1 MKNDKSIVLFV
12 VVCLVGIGTAL
23 SLAKSCTSKAVP
35 PIKKIQYIEIV
46 DSTKIKELENIL
58 QLTRDS
64 LNAYKHDTIMSE
76 DEFILRFKLERIR
89 YYNECA
95 GKGNN
100 GKFLRGWIN
109 RVLNE

>member
-1 MKNDKSIVLFV
+1 MKIKDIPILFIVCFLS
-12 VVCLVGIGTAL
+12 VGVTL
-23 SLAKSCTSKAVP
+23 SMVNSCASKVAP
-35 PIKKIQYIEIV
+35 PLKDIQYIKIE
-46 DSTKIKELENIL
+46 DSTRILALENVL

-64 LNAYKHDTIMSE
+64 LNAYKNDTIMSE
-76 DEFILRFKLERIR
+76 DEFILRYKLERIR

>member
-1 MKNDKSIVLFV
+1 MKYKDIPVIFIVCFLS
-12 VVCLVGIGTAL
+12 VGAILGMVH
-23 SLAKSCTSKAVP
+23 SCASKIAP
-35 PIKKIQYIEIV
+35 PIKDIQYIKVE
-46 DSTKIKELENIL
+46 DSTRILALENVL

-64 LNAYKHDTIMSE
+64 LNAYKNDTIMSE

>member
-1 MKNDKSIVLFV
+1 MKKLSHSVCFLMVVGAAFCFV
-12 VVCLVGIGTAL
+12 H
-23 SLAKSCTSKAVP
+23 SCATKVAPTV
-35 PIKKIQYIEIV
+35 KEIQYIQIA
-46 DSTKIKELENIL
+46 DTTRIIELENEL

-64 LNAYKHDTIMSE
+64 LNAYKNDTIMSE

-100 GKFLRGWIN
+100 IKYLRGWLY

>member
-1 MKNDKSIVLFV
+1 MKNKDNKFLIIVCFLSVGAALGFV
-12 VVCLVGIGTAL
+12 H
-23 SLAKSCTSKAVP
+23 SCASKVAP
-35 PIKKIQYIEIV
+35 PIKEIQYVEVI
-46 DSTKIKELENIL
+46 DTAKIIELENVL

-64 LNAYKHDTIMSE
+64 LNAYKNDTIMSE

>member
-1 MKNDKSIVLFV
+1 MKNNIPVLFV
-12 VVCLVGIGTAL
+12 VCLVASICFAH
-23 SLAKSCTSKAVP
+23 SCADKLATP
-35 PIKKIQYIEIV
+35 TNQIKYINV
-46 DSTKIKELENIL
+46 LDTTKVNELMNVL

-64 LNAYKHDTIMSE
+64 LNAYKNDTIMSE

-100 GKFLRGWIN
+100 IKFLRGWIN

>member
-1 MKNDKSIVLFV
+1 MKNKDTKFFFV
-12 VVCLVGIGTAL
+12 VCFLSVGAALGLVH
-23 SLAKSCTSKAVP
+23 SCTSKAVP
-35 PIKKIQYIEIV
+35 TKEIQYVEIV
-46 DSTKIKELENIL
+46 DSTRILELENVL

-100 GKFLRGWIN
+100 IKFLRGWLY

>member
-1 MKNDKSIVLFV
+1 MKKLSHSVCFLMVVGATFCFVHSCATKVAPIV
-12 VVCLVGIGTAL
+12 
-23 SLAKSCTSKAVP
+23 KE
-35 PIKKIQYIEIV
+35 IQYIHIV
-46 DSTKIKELENIL
+46 DTNRIIELENEL

-64 LNAYKHDTIMSE
+64 LNAYKNDTIMSE

-100 GKFLRGWIN
+100 IKYLRGWLY

>member
-1 MKNDKSIVLFV
+1 MIYKCSCFFIVCFLV
-12 VVCLVGIGTAL
+12 VGTAL
-23 SLAKSCTSKAVP
+23 SVMHSCTSRVVP
-35 PIKKIQYIEIV
+35 STKEIQYVKVV
-46 DSTKIKELENIL
+46 DSTRIVELENIL

-64 LNAYKHDTIMSE
+64 LNAYKNDTIMGE

-100 GKFLRGWIN
+100 IKYLRGWLY
-109 RVLNE
+109 RVLSE

>member
-1 MKNDKSIVLFV
+1 MINREIRFFFIVCFLSVGAIIGLVHSCASKIAPSITTHYVEDTV
-12 VVCLVGIGTAL
+12 
-23 SLAKSCTSKAVP
+23 
-35 PIKKIQYIEIV
+35 
-46 DSTKIKELENIL
+46 KIKELENVL

-64 LNAYKHDTIMSE
+64 LNVYKNDTIMSE

-100 GKFLRGWIN
+100 IKYLRGWIN

>member
-1 MKNDKSIVLFV
+1 MINREIRFFFIVCFLSVGAILGLVHSCASKIAPSITTHYVED
-12 VVCLVGIGTAL
+12 TA
-23 SLAKSCTSKAVP
+23 
-35 PIKKIQYIEIV
+35 
-46 DSTKIKELENIL
+46 KIKELENVL

-64 LNAYKHDTIMSE
+64 LNVYKNDTIMSE

-100 GKFLRGWIN
+100 IKYLRGWIN

>member
-12 VVCLVGIGTAL
+12 VCLISIGTAL
-23 SLAKSCTSKAVP
+23 GLVHGCASKVVP
-35 PIKKIQYIEIV
+35 TTKEIYYV
-46 DSTKIKELENIL
+46 EDSSRIVELENIL

-64 LNAYKHDTIMSE
+64 LNVYKNDTIMSE

-95 GKGNN
+95 RKGNN
-100 GKFLRGWIN
+100 SKYLRGWIN

>member
-1 MKNDKSIVLFV
+1 MKYKDIPIIFIVCFLS
-12 VVCLVGIGTAL
+12 VGAILGMVH
-23 SLAKSCTSKAVP
+23 SCASKIAP
-35 PIKKIQYIEIV
+35 PIKDIQYIKVE
-46 DSTKIKELENIL
+46 DSTRILALENVL

-64 LNAYKHDTIMSE
+64 LNAYKNDTIMSE

>member
-1 MKNDKSIVLFV
+1 MKCNNVLINFIVCFLS
-12 VVCLVGIGTAL
+12 IGTAL
-23 SLAKSCTSKAVP
+23 GLVHGCASKVVP
-35 PIKKIQYIEIV
+35 TTKEIYYV
-46 DSTKIKELENIL
+46 EDSSRIVELENIL

-64 LNAYKHDTIMSE
+64 LNVYKHDTIMSE

-100 GKFLRGWIN
+100 IKFLRGWLY